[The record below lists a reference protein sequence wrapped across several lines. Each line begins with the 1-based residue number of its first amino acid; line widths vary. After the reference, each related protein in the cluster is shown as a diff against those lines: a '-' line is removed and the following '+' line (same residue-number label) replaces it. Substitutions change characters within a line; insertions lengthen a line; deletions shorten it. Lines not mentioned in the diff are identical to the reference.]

1 MELYDITD
9 AAGVQR
15 VLNGTYSGSG
25 PYTLEVE
32 PAGATGTKS
41 YLAVASAA
49 LKTPAAIVKDRAS
62 SLAAGANAA
71 DWIMIT
77 HRSLGWDG
85 SGTQQ
90 GWVNSLVS
98 LRQSQG
104 LRTAVVDIEDIF
116 DEFGYGLVTPQA
128 VKDFI
133 TYAYESWQSPAPQYV
148 LLVGD
153 TSYDYKDNWASG
165 TVNLVPGYLIYTTHL
180 GETITDEWLV
190 QVSGADAV
198 PDLYIGRLPAATLAQ
213 AQAMVNKIV
222 AYETAANTKG
232 WEKTLVLA
240 ADNQAEEWEAVFE
253 TMNEDAAALLPA
265 GMATPERFY
274 LQEYENE
281 ALAVTDL
288 TAELLAAIE
297 AGALV
302 VNYSGHGSV
311 NIWATERMIDNRG
324 GAYRSDVATLTN
336 SGKYPFVVNMSCLTG
351 YFIYPQTGGYAAD
364 SWRSLAEGWL
374 WPANAGAVAALMPT
388 AMTDTVGQHLLV
400 QRALR
405 GDLRAGPA
413 ACWGRR
419 WATRSQQ
426 LLANGG
432 SEYEETS
439 NTFMFFGD
447 PATSLKVPLPRRPQA
462 LTAVRQADGTVALS
476 WAAALDCDGNAVAG
490 YNLYRRLST
499 EESYTKL
506 NTALIAAL
514 THTDTGLAAAAAGA
528 TYYYALSAVDSSSD
542 ESVKSA
548 PAALTIAASARRWR
562 RWWWWSCRDRRRGRR
577 RVLYRCGRPGT
588 LAGSAHAACGHGAAM
603 LPDLDQ
609 PEKKRVKGA
618 PPKGAIGWRSGAAR
632 LEERAWRPFR
642 SMSPAARFE
651 EVAAPLEERSAKNS
665 LA

>member
-1 MELYDITD
+1 
-9 AAGVQR
+9 
-15 VLNGTYSGSG
+15 
-25 PYTLEVE
+25 
-32 PAGATGTKS
+32 
-41 YLAVASAA
+41 
-49 LKTPAAIVKDRAS
+49 
-62 SLAAGANAA
+62 
-71 DWIMIT
+71 
-77 HRSLGWDG
+77 
-85 SGTQQ
+85 
-90 GWVNSLVS
+90 
-98 LRQSQG
+98 
-104 LRTAVVDIEDIF
+104 
-116 DEFGYGLVTPQA
+116 
-128 VKDFI
+128 
-133 TYAYESWQSPAPQYV
+133 
-148 LLVGD
+148 
-153 TSYDYKDNWASG
+153 
-165 TVNLVPGYLIYTTHL
+165 LIYTTHL
-180 GETITDEWLV
+180 GETISDEWYV
-190 QVSGADAV
+190 QVSGADAL

-232 WEKTLVLA
+232 WEKRLVLA

-311 NIWATERMIDNRG
+311 NIWATERIIDNRG

-351 YFIYPQTGGYAAD
+351 YFIYPQTAD
-364 SWRSLAEGWL
+364 SWRSLAEAWL

-388 AMTDTVGQHLLV
+388 AMTDTEGQQVLSN
-400 QRALR
+400 ALYEGIFVLDKR
-405 GDLRAGPA
+405 MLGPA
-413 ACWGRR
+413 VGYAK
-419 WATRSQQ
+419 QQ

-432 SEYEETS
+432 AAYEETG

-462 LTAVRQADGTVALS
+462 LTALRQADGTVGLS
-476 WAAALDCDGNAVAG
+476 WSAALDCDGNAVAG

-499 EESYTKL
+499 EDTYTKL

-514 THTDTGLAAAAAGA
+514 AHTDTGLAAAPAAGA

-548 PAALTIAASARRWR
+548 PAAVTISASNSSSGGGGGGGGGCFISAAGL
-562 RWWWWSCRDRRRGRR
+562 D
-577 RVLYRCGRPGT
+577 LPPD
-588 LAGSAHAACGHGAAM
+588 LLMPLAAM
-603 LPDLDQ
+603 ALLICLGCVSRR
-609 PEKKRVKGA
+609 KRGLKGR
-618 PPKGAIGWRSGAAR
+618 G
-632 LEERAWRPFR
+632 
-642 SMSPAARFE
+642 
-651 EVAAPLEERSAKNS
+651 S
-665 LA
+665 LRTA